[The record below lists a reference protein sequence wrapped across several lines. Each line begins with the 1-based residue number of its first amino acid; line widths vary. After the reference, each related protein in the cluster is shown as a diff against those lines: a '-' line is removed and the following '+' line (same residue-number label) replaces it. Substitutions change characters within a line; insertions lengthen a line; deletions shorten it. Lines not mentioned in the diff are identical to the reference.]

1 MLLENESELREC
13 KANVFFQRI
22 RLRQPVWSYTPIT
35 IIRMIAWAGISV
47 HKPDPFFFNHVLR
60 VLLFVNYLR
69 FGQFYK
75 VFPPDNE
82 TKNNIK

>member
-35 IIRMIAWAGISV
+35 IIRIIAWAGISV
-47 HKPDPFFFNHVLR
+47 HKPDLFFYHVLR

-69 FGQFYK
+69 FGQFYE

-82 TKNNIK
+82 TKNNTK

>member
-1 MLLENESELREC
+1 MEDKSELREC

-47 HKPDPFFFNHVLR
+47 HKPDLFFSTCMW
-60 VLLFVNYLR
+60 VLLFVNYFR

-75 VFPPDNE
+75 VFPPNNE
-82 TKNNIK
+82 AKNNIK